1 MLINHDKPPKNKDIA
16 IITVQKWKILVDL
29 FLSRLIVEKMI
40 AKRNNKTW
48 ILRLGSVMK
57 LGIMPSWKRVSLR
70 RLRVPSI
77 ISKIDPIIINSK
89 GANDIK
95 NLNVYINFI
104 LRCLAWKWIW
114 SFLIFW
120 GENIFCPLS

>member
-1 MLINHDKPPKNKDIA
+1 ME
-16 IITVQKWKILVDL
+16 KI
-29 FLSRLIVEKMI
+29 I
-40 AKRNNKTW
+40 AKRNNETW

-70 RLRVPSI
+70 RFRVPSI

-95 NLNVYINFI
+95 NLNDYINFI
-104 LRCLAWKWIW
+104 LKCLAWKRT
-114 SFLIFW
+114 
-120 GENIFCPLS
+120 

>member
-1 MLINHDKPPKNKDIA
+1 MDIIA
-16 IITVQKWKILVDL
+16 VQKWTILFDL
-29 FLSRLIVEKMI
+29 FIRRFIIEKII

-48 ILRLGSVMK
+48 ILRLGSVMN

-89 GANDIK
+89 GANDNK
-95 NLNVYINFI
+95 NLNDYINFI
-104 LRCLAWKWIW
+104 LRCLAWKWI
-114 SFLIFW
+114 
-120 GENIFCPLS
+120 

>member
-1 MLINHDKPPKNKDIA
+1 MDIIA
-16 IITVQKWKILVDL
+16 VQKWIILFDL
-29 FLSRLIVEKMI
+29 FIRRFIIEKII
-40 AKRNNKTW
+40 AKRNNETW

-57 LGIMPSWKRVSLR
+57 LGIMPSLKRASLR

-95 NLNVYINFI
+95 NLNDYIDSI
-104 LRCLAWKWIW
+104 LRCLAWKWI
-114 SFLIFW
+114 
-120 GENIFCPLS
+120 